1 MIFFTC
7 ATDLRSMLLR
17 RELDKLK
24 GVLLILFYQR
34 PGIMDI
40 LSASIQML
48 LDQRDGK
55 KVHFTK
61 KTSFMY
67 FVSLKA
73 CLFRETTL

>member
-7 ATDLRSMLLR
+7 ATDLRSMLLM
-17 RELDKLK
+17 RELDKLN

-48 LDQRDGK
+48 LDQSDGI

-61 KTSFMY
+61 KL
-67 FVSLKA
+67 VL
-73 CLFRETTL
+73 CTL